1 MRKLIIVVL
10 ISLFGHIAGVQASAE
25 VGKEVSRK
33 SLPERVQLMESCR
46 GGAVDCTIH
55 VNFTTDDG
63 TRIEGELT
71 FVDIPW
77 WECAAIK
84 IGNFLSRIF

>member
-1 MRKLIIVVL
+1 MRKLIMIM
-10 ISLFGHIAGVQASAE
+10 IMSLFGYIAGVQAHGE
-25 VGKEVSRK
+25 
-33 SLPERVQLMESCR
+33 ERAGSGQKVQSMVADPMSTTT
-46 GGAVDCTIH
+46 VDCTIH

-63 TRIEGELT
+63 TRIEGDLT

-84 IGNFLSRIF
+84 IGNFLSKIF